1 MGKII
6 LAEASRKPEN
16 VWANSPSRE
25 SGTRQTLKI
34 GNAEYGFCWIPA
46 GEFDMGSPTTE
57 EGRDSDETLHHVKL
71 THGFWM
77 LETETTQALYRE
89 VMGSNPSKFK
99 GDNLP
104 VEKVSWYDAMKFCA
118 ELTNRLPEGL
128 KASLPTEAQW
138 EYACRAG
145 TTTAYSF
152 GDILNGD
159 KANCDG
165 NYPYGTST
173 KGKYLQ
179 KTSPVKSYAPNL
191 WGLYDM
197 HGNVWEWCLD
207 YYGDYPTGTVVDPK
221 GSNNASFRVLRG
233 GGWDDFA
240 CYCRSAY
247 RNWCDPGYRFSFLGF
262 RFLLSCD

>member
-173 KGKYLQ
+173 KGK
-179 KTSPVKSYAPNL
+179 
-191 WGLYDM
+191 
-197 HGNVWEWCLD
+197 
-207 YYGDYPTGTVVDPK
+207 
-221 GSNNASFRVLRG
+221 
-233 GGWDDFA
+233 
-240 CYCRSAY
+240 
-247 RNWCDPGYRFSFLGF
+247 
-262 RFLLSCD
+262 